1 MEKQDILVQF
11 GNKIRALRLERDW
24 SQQELGFKT
33 GLHRNYIGMVERA
46 ERNIS
51 LKNIKQFA
59 DTFEVEVAELFKT

>member
-1 MEKQDILVQF
+1 MEKHDILVQF

-24 SQQELGFKT
+24 SQQELSFKT
-33 GLHRNYIGMVERA
+33 GLHRNYVGMVERA

-51 LKNIKQFA
+51 LKNIKRFA